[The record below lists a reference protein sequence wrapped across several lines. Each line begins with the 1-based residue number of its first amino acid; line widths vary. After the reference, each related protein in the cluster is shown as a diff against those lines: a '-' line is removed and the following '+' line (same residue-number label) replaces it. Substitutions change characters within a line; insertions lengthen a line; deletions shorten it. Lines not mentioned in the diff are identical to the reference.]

1 MSRLT
6 WVSPV
11 SRIRPVKQTLPVA
24 LGALMVVVGAI
35 WTFQGLGYLEGS
47 AMTGVEIWAVIG
59 PLLAGFGVALAYVG
73 LRRR

>member
-1 MSRLT
+1 MSPLT
-6 WVSPV
+6 GVSLL
-11 SRIRPVKQTLPVA
+11 SRIRPVKRTLPVT
-24 LGALMVVVGAI
+24 LGVLMFVVGGV

-59 PLLAGFGVALAYVG
+59 PLVAGFGAALAYVG